1 MTGKIPNFEDTTIV
15 DKNGMLTPIWK
26 NIMSELVSFLQ
37 QNHSQEGLISPQQS
51 TSTITS
57 LATTKSIGAMIY
69 DSTTNQFKVCTKT
82 GTTTAKFKTVTT
94 SSIV

>member
-1 MTGKIPNFEDTTIV
+1 
-15 DKNGMLTPIWK
+15 
-26 NIMSELVSFLQ
+26 
-37 QNHSQEGLISPQQS
+37 LISPQQS